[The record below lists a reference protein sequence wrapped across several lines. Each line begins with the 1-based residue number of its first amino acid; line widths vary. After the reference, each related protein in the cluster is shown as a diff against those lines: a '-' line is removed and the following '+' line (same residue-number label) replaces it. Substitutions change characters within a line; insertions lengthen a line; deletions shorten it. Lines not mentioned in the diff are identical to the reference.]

1 MSETFKKVRYGLVA
15 LLLLACTAVQA
26 QTISGNVK
34 DANGE
39 PVIGATI
46 MEQGTQNG
54 TVTDFDGNFT
64 LKLQK
69 GGNINVS
76 YVGMKPQVIKTAGK
90 SSVNVTLEDDNTT
103 LNDIVVVGYGTMKKS
118 DLTGSVSS
126 ADGAALAAKG
136 TTNAMEALQGAVPG
150 ASITQSSGRA
160 GSDFDIQIRGKSSIQ
175 GTSSPLYVVDGVI
188 CEDIGFLNPQDIERM
203 DILKDA
209 SSTAIYGSRATAGV
223 VVVTTKSG
231 STVGKK
237 MDQKPTISY
246 DGYYGI
252 SKVVRMPDYMDA
264 NQFYKF
270 RFMNFLA
277 SGQVVNSTSNVAQP
291 IYTMPANT
299 YEQCTIFDNN
309 NNSVIKQMLADGNT
323 WDWPSLVTQ
332 NGHKQNHYLSIN
344 GSTPNVNYHFGVG
357 LNREEGVYKND
368 LQNRYNMKGSVDAKI
383 TDIISAGF
391 SLNLAYTKKQYA
403 SDDAIKIAYR
413 QVPFAQPYAADGS
426 LNEKPANY
434 EALGSQP
441 AYQFTDAYNSLIMLN
456 DDSKES
462 RNYRL
467 LGNVYVQ
474 IKPTKWLSL
483 KTTFS
488 PNFVNNRL
496 GEYTASSCGR
506 TEEASHAEYTT
517 KEWTWDNQID
527 FNKSFGEHNLSAM
540 GLFSMNS
547 KDYTYSQITR
557 TTTDDAAL
565 MTGTQWYNLYAGTA
579 DDKNIGTSYWETR
592 MLSYALRLNYS
603 YMGKYMVTATLR
615 TDGSSKFL
623 DGYRWGWFP
632 SAAIAWRMSEEKF
645 IKKIDWISNLKLRL
659 SYGVTGNNTVAG
671 NYNSIGV
678 SGPSIYAYG
687 SSVANGYYPSGV
699 INSALVWEKSHEW
712 NFGIDFGF
720 LNNRINGSIDIYQK
734 NSTDLLYERPLP
746 LVAGGG
752 TLWDNVGEVRNR
764 GLEIALNTVNIQNKD
779 WNWTTSINF
788 ATNSNKVKS
797 INGSQNYILGG
808 TDSHPEYL
816 ITKTLYVDQPVNN
829 IYAYN
834 WTGIVSDRMMTVPDN
849 QAAVNNGFTPGQQVR
864 ECDYYHAVY
873 KWNEGMPIVEDVDGD
888 GTIGDADMKV
898 IGSSDPKWT
907 ANFTSTLQYKDWDF
921 SFSIYTK
928 QNYWVYSPTLAD
940 AYDYHYRGWNKV
952 DMDYYIP
959 AGTLIDCDGVNA
971 DGTYINPVYQEA
983 THYGSFPMPN
993 AATAEY
999 GMGTNLYNNGKYNMM
1014 GIDKVYYWK
1023 VKNITLGYTFPKKW
1037 LQSWG
1042 CKHLRLYVNITN
1054 PFVFTKYK
1062 GFDPEWAGASMAN
1075 DGPSTVTYQFGA
1087 SIKF

>member
-1 MSETFKKVRYGLVA
+1 MHVNLKTFRIA
-15 LLLLACTAVQA
+15 LLLVFAMLVSSIQA
-26 QTISGNVK
+26 QTVKGNVK
-34 DANGE
+34 DETGE
-39 PVIGATI
+39 AVIGATI
-46 MEQGTQNG
+46 LEKGTKNAA
-54 TVTDFDGNFT
+54 VTDFNGDFT
-64 LKLQK
+64 IKMTTGKVLVISYIGMISQEV
-69 GGNINVS
+69 NV
-76 YVGMKPQVIKTAGK
+76 AGK
-90 SSVNVTLEDDNTT
+90 TSIDVVLKEDNTT
-103 LNDIVVVGYGTMKKS
+103 LQDVVVVGYGTMKKS

-126 ADGAALAAKG
+126 AEGSALAAKG

-188 CEDIGFLNPQDIERM
+188 CDDIGFLNPQDIERM

-237 MDQKPTISY
+237 SDSKPTISY

-252 SKVVRMPDYMDA
+252 SKVVRMPDYMNGD
-264 NQFYKF
+264 QFLKF

-277 SGQVVNSTSNVAQP
+277 SGQVVNGTATVPQP
-291 IYTMPANT
+291 IYTMPANSF
-299 YEQCTIFDNN
+299 EQSMIFDDNN
-309 NNSVIKQMLADGNT
+309 ESVIKRMMANGETYN
-323 WDWPSLVTQ
+323 WPKLVTQ
-332 NGHKQNHYLSIN
+332 NGSKQNHYLSVN
-344 GSTPNVNYHFGVG
+344 GSTSNVNYHFGVG

-391 SLNLAYTKKQYA
+391 SLNLAYTKKEYA
-403 SDDAIKIAYR
+403 SDDAIRIAYR
-413 QVPFAQPYAADGS
+413 QVPFARPYKEDGS
-426 LNEKPANY
+426 LYEKPANY
-434 EALGSQP
+434 EALGSQS
-441 AYQFTDAYNSLIMLN
+441 AYQFSDTYNSLVMLN

-467 LGNVYVQ
+467 LGNAYVQ
-474 IKPTKWLSL
+474 IKPLKELSF

-488 PNFVNNRL
+488 PNFVNNRV
-496 GEYTASSCGR
+496 GQYTASSCGR
-506 TEEASHAEYTT
+506 TESASNAEYTT

-527 FNKSFGEHNLSAM
+527 FNKTFGDHSLSAM

-547 KDYTYSQITR
+547 KDYTYSKIGR
-557 TTTDDAAL
+557 TTTEDAAL

-579 DDKNIGTSYWETR
+579 DNENIGTTYWETR
-592 MLSYALRLNYS
+592 MLSYAMRLNYS
-603 YMGKYMVTATLR
+603 YAGKYMVTATVR
-615 TDGSSKFL
+615 TDGSSKFQ

-632 SAAIAWRMSEEKF
+632 SAAVAWRISEESFMKN
-645 IKKIDWISNLKLRL
+645 IGWINNLKLRL

-671 NYNSIGV
+671 NYNTVGV
-678 SGPSIYAYG
+678 SGPSIYAFG
-687 SSVANGYYPSGV
+687 SAVANGYYPSGV
-699 INSALVWEKSHEW
+699 VNSALVWEKSHEW
-712 NFGIDFGF
+712 NLGIDYGF

-734 NSTDLLYERPLP
+734 NSTDLLYKRYLP

-752 TLWDNVGEVRNR
+752 SLWDNVGEVRNK
-764 GLEIALNTVNIQNKD
+764 GLEFVLNTVNIQNKD
-779 WNWTTSINF
+779 WNWTTSLNF

-797 INGSQNYILGG
+797 INGSQNYVLGVG
-808 TDSHPEYL
+808 DGSEI
-816 ITKTLYVDQPVNN
+816 ITSTLYVDEPVNN
-829 IYAYN
+829 IYAYKWN
-834 WTGIVSDRMMTVPDN
+834 GIVSDRMMTVPDL
-849 QAAVNNGFTPGQQVR
+849 QIAQDNGFTPGAQVR
-864 ECDYYHAVY
+864 ECDYYHKVY
-873 KWNEGMPIVEDVDGD
+873 GWNEGMPIVEDKDGN
-888 GTIGDADMKV
+888 GSITQEDMQV
-898 IGSSDPKWT
+898 IGSRDPAWT
-907 ANFTSTLQYKDWDF
+907 GNFTSTLSWKDWDF

-940 AYDYHYRGWNKV
+940 TYDYHYRGWNKV

-959 AGTLIDCDGVNA
+959 AGTLIGADGVNA
-971 DGTYINPVYQEA
+971 DGTYVNPVYQEV
-983 THYGSFPMPN
+983 THYGSFPMVN
-993 AATAEY
+993 AATTEY
-999 GMGTNLYNNGKYNMM
+999 GMGSNLYNNGKYNMM
-1014 GIDKVYYWK
+1014 AIDKIYYWK

-1037 LQSWG
+1037 LEPWG
-1042 CKHLRLYVNITN
+1042 CKYLRVYFNVTN
-1054 PFVFTKYK
+1054 PFVFTNYK